1 MSEPMAVIAICYW
14 LTEPSLPAR
23 DPPMFCFGKNSGG
36 NRHFAGNFHFG
47 SSFMFGSF
55 LYFSARLTGSQVCRP
70 HLIHSPGIP
79 WLDSGKAA
87 LSAAHHNAWAVSH
100 FSKPGLHPASAG
112 YPCSSSSSTAPVSSL
127 TSATHS
133 SPHPL
138 YNFPPTPPKDVS
150 PDPGPSSPTSTTARM
165 DEKESIK
172 YQVSIADGMKMEGC
186 SPLRG
191 SLAMSAQTPSTQ
203 YPIPTYPTYSL
214 PAPHEY
220 GGGLFHPGTLL
231 SGSASS
237 FTPKCKSKTRSCS
250 EGRECVNC
258 GATSTP
264 LWRRDG
270 TGHYL
275 CNACGLYHKMNGQN
289 RPLIKPKILSV
300 PHTHEKEVIFSLLS
314 SWNCLSPSPPGDPLL
329 CLLQY
334 CYYCHCSRYH
344 YCF

>member
-1 MSEPMAVIAICYW
+1 MKLNIRHLFSNKRVFRQKQRRDVIF
-14 LTEPSLPAR
+14 LS
-23 DPPMFCFGKNSGG
+23 
-36 NRHFAGNFHFG
+36 NRV
-47 SSFMFGSF
+47 FMFVSV

-172 YQVSIADGMKMEGC
+172 YQVIADGMKMEGC

-191 SLAMSAQTPSTQ
+191 SLAMSAQTPSTHH
-203 YPIPTYPTYSL
+203 PIPTYPTYSL
-214 PAPHEY
+214 PTPHEY

-250 EGRECVNC
+250 GEF
-258 GATSTP
+258 
-264 LWRRDG
+264 
-270 TGHYL
+270 H
-275 CNACGLYHKMNGQN
+275 
-289 RPLIKPKILSV
+289 
-300 PHTHEKEVIFSLLS
+300 
-314 SWNCLSPSPPGDPLL
+314 
-329 CLLQY
+329 
-334 CYYCHCSRYH
+334 
-344 YCF
+344 